1 MFVYIQIKTFCYHAA
16 TCARKQSQ
24 TLWMFLLQIGTTFS
38 VGSSQ
43 QNRFRSRRTGFRLR
57 GNREHV
63 RQVDERNQRKNY
75 SGTLFFLW
83 LEKVDHTKCL

>member
-1 MFVYIQIKTFCYHAA
+1 
-16 TCARKQSQ
+16 
-24 TLWMFLLQIGTTFS
+24 MFLLQIGTAFS

-75 SGTLFFLW
+75 TGTVKPVHNGHPW
-83 LEKVDHTKCL
+83 DPEKVAAVQGLVQNSR